1 MKVFDLIGGF
11 VRLGLV
17 VRDRRTVWSGFTVGA
32 GVAGVVLVGGLMSS
46 CAGIEDAAK
55 QGNAVTVNT
64 PFPDFP
70 WIDLQAIRIDGAA
83 PDRFRM
89 HRPFTANWFD
99 LADKPDAV
107 IEFSV
112 LGVQYRAPL
121 APHTF
126 TTLTGWAPQTGMPP
140 HMFTLTGDYT
150 VEGDYSEGREGET
163 VRIYMG
169 SDYRPDNAVTN
180 VTIGGRAASAR
191 AADPHMVL
199 MWDDLPLGVHE
210 VRFDYEGEP
219 YQARIEILEAGGML
233 VFYEWDLRRCHGD
246 WIAIEREAFPAAD
259 EFGRPDGG
267 VIRGGGG

>member
-1 MKVFDLIGGF
+1 MRK
-11 VRLGLV
+11 RLLVPLWGL
-17 VRDRRTVWSGFTVGA
+17 A
-32 GVAGVVLVGGLMSS
+32 GLAVCVLLVS

-55 QGNAVTVNT
+55 QGNAVKVNT

-70 WIDLQAIRIDGAA
+70 WVDLQQVRIGGST

-99 LADKPDAV
+99 KADMPDAE

-112 LGVQYRAPL
+112 LGVQYRAPM
-121 APHTF
+121 AGQTHITV
-126 TTLTGWAPQTGMPP
+126 TGWAPHDWMPP
-140 HMFTLTGDYT
+140 HMLRLTDYVVVGDYR
-150 VEGDYSEGREGET
+150 EGRESET

-169 SDYRPDNAVTN
+169 SDYRPDNPVSN
-180 VTIGGRAASAR
+180 VTIGGLPASAR

-210 VRFDYEGEP
+210 VRFEYEGEP

-233 VFYEWDLRRCHGD
+233 VFYGWDLRVCHGD
-246 WIAIEREAFPAAD
+246 WIVLVRESFPAAD
-259 EFGRPDGG
+259 LFERPDGG
-267 VIRGGGG
+267 VIRGG